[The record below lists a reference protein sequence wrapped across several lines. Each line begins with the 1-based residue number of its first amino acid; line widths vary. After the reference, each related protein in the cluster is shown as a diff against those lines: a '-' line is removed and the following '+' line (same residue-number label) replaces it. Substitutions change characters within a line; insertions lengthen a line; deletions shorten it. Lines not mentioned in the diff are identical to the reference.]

1 MSENEIHVDKTLA
14 TPGVAKPLR
23 LAVPLLAL
31 IVLLAWLALT
41 PGGLLGKADAV
52 GYAVCHRIASHSFF
66 FGDRQLPLC
75 ARCSGM
81 HLGALLALAYQVCLG
96 KRGGMPSKKV
106 LVVLGVFLL
115 AFAVDGLNSYLTL
128 GQESGSS
135 ISLFAN
141 FQPLY
146 IPMNWL
152 RALTGIMMGLGIGAM
167 LYPIFNQT
175 MYKEW
180 DPRPSLSSWRDLF
193 QLLGLSILLEAAL
206 LSNNVFF
213 LYPLAI
219 LSSLTVLLILSM
231 IYAIVWAMI
240 MKQENVFSSLQQ
252 SWMILLL
259 GFTTAVLQIGIMDYG
274 RFMLTGTWKGF
285 GL

>member
-1 MSENEIHVDKTLA
+1 MTENEIHVDKTLA
-14 TPGVAKPLR
+14 TPGVAKPLK

-31 IVLLAWLALT
+31 IILLAWLALT

-81 HLGALLALAYQVCLG
+81 HLGALLALTYQVRLG
-96 KRGGMPSKKV
+96 KRGGMPSKKL

-115 AFAVDGLNSYLTL
+115 AFAVDGVNSYLTL

-152 RALTGIMMGLGIGAM
+152 RALTGIMMGSGIGAV

-274 RFMLTGTWKGF
+274 RFMLTGTWNGF

>member
-1 MSENEIHVDKTLA
+1 MTENEIHVDKTLA
-14 TPGVAKPLR
+14 TPGVAKPLK

-31 IVLLAWLALT
+31 IILFAWLALT

-81 HLGALLALAYQVCLG
+81 HLGALLALTYQVRLG
-96 KRGGMPSKKV
+96 KRGGMPSKKL

-115 AFAVDGLNSYLTL
+115 AFAVDGVNSYLTL

-152 RALTGIMMGLGIGAM
+152 RALTGIMMGLGIGAV

-193 QLLGLSILLEAAL
+193 QLLGLGILLEAAL

-274 RFMLTGTWKGF
+274 RFMLTGTWNGF